1 MQTFVDASS
10 EAYGAVSY
18 LRTEYAP
25 SCYGARIIAPMSTP
39 RLELMAALLGLHL
52 TLSILV
58 RQHERPVLDTRQRQ
72 AVPSIRSKQNRRD
85 SKAIEPRTMAV
96 R

>member
-52 TLSILV
+52 TLSILGALNILLK
-58 RQHERPVLDTRQRQ
+58 LDSGPT
-72 AVPSIRSKQNRRD
+72 A
-85 SKAIEPRTMAV
+85 
-96 R
+96 